1 MLSINPIGAA
11 GKAGGVA
18 DYYEA
23 LAREDYYEAGGEPP
37 GRWLG
42 GLASEMGLAGNVA
55 AGQLKAMFEG
65 FHPGTGEALAKN
77 AGAEHKGG
85 WDLSFSAPKSVST
98 AWAVADVDT
107 RAAIQ
112 QAQDRAVKSAL
123 AFLEEHAF
131 STRDRQCN
139 AELNKVLAASY
150 EHSTSREQDPQLHT
164 HLLVANLG
172 QRIDGTF
179 GAIDFD
185 TRWKM
190 SAGAVYRAELAAE
203 MQKLGFAVQAESD
216 SFKLAGVPDDL
227 CDEFSKRRAQIVEAL
242 AEKGYTSAKAAEI
255 AALNTRE
262 AKAAVSRETLFAD
275 WKETALQ
282 HGFTAESVN
291 ALRQAEELYI
301 PATPASTDE
310 AEAALDPLSREALF
324 AKLTEND
331 SAFTAHKVYQAVAVA
346 AQGRL
351 TAEQIE
357 AHVQDF
363 LKDGELVRLK
373 RREPE
378 EEIKDKRNP
387 RSSERHYSTREMLA
401 LEAAMANRAK
411 VLAGTASHAVEAP
424 AVAAA
429 VESYEAGKGF
439 QLSDEQRTAVEYIT
453 VGTGQLAVVRGAA
466 GSGKTT
472 FMEPAKAAWEAAGFN
487 VRGCAL
493 AGKAAAGMEA
503 VGIKSQ
509 TLHSLLHE
517 LDGGWEARRQKLQE
531 NADKA
536 GAAVAETLAR
546 AATID
551 ETHRH
556 KFMPSEKLLDWRATA
571 DAELAEHQARQVT
584 AKDVILVDEAGM
596 IGSRQMARL
605 LEHAEQTGFKVVLVG
620 DEKQL
625 QAVAAGGAFAAIQKQ
640 TGHVSL
646 IENRRQWDEADRAA
660 ASAVVDGRAAD
671 AIKSYIDR
679 NRVHVEADQKAA
691 ASQMV
696 ADWAESPVHVSEKL
710 MLAKTRVEVHLLNDL
725 ARAQMKAEGK
735 LGNEVAIGCAAGQR
749 AFADGDRV
757 LFTKNDRTLG
767 VKNGHLGTI
776 EKVDFDPKGNVRL
789 SIRMDHD
796 GSRVEITP
804 EAVQD
809 KQKEPYNHLEH
820 GYAVTTHKA
829 QGVTV
834 NKAFVLGLG
843 DREMGYVQMTRH
855 RDEANIYISAKE
867 IDKLED
873 EAASVEATPGM
884 LEFVDSLVEKR
895 NKLIED
901 QKQFGPPAA
910 RPLDKPA
917 TTDFVTVRKWLDI
930 HSPKKLGLEA
940 KPEEPEDMR
949 RLKSVVDALQLSHQK
964 VTTLD
969 FVQEPE
975 LVATPVPEQTQQQIE
990 AEAEAAAED
999 AYQAAVDRA
1008 EAADEATE
1016 AAAAVKATE
1025 AAAALT
1031 PPLVSVNHPEEME
1044 LAP

>member
-77 AGAEHKGG
+77 AGAEHKSG

-112 QAQDRAVKSAL
+112 AAQDRAVKSTL
-123 AFLEEHAF
+123 AFLEQHAF
-131 STRDRQCN
+131 STRDRQGN

-216 SFKLAGVPDDL
+216 SFKLAGVPDEL

-275 WKETALQ
+275 WQAAAQ
-282 HGFTAESVN
+282 AHGFTAESVQQ
-291 ALRQAEELYI
+291 LRQAEELYI
-301 PATPASTDE
+301 LAPAADE
-310 AEAALDPLSREALF
+310 AEAAPDPLSREALF
-324 AKLTEND
+324 VKLTEND
-331 SAFTAHKVYQAVAVA
+331 SAFTQHKIYQAVAVA

-357 AHVQDF
+357 AHVKTF
-363 LKDGELVRLK
+363 LADGELVRLK

-387 RSSERHYSTREMLA
+387 RSSERHYSTREMIA
-401 LEAAMANRAK
+401 LEAAMANRAE

-517 LDGGWEARRQKLQE
+517 LDGGWQARLDKLQE
-531 NADKA
+531 NADKSN
-536 GAAVAETLAR
+536 AAVAETLAR
-546 AATID
+546 AAVID
-551 ETHRH
+551 EKHRH
-556 KFMPSEKLLDWRATA
+556 KFMPSEKLLDWQATA
-571 DAELAEHQARQVT
+571 LADLAEHQARQVT

-646 IENRRQWDEADRAA
+646 TENRRQWDEADRAA
-660 ASAVVDGRAAD
+660 ASAVVDGRAGD

-679 NRVHVEADQKAA
+679 DRVHVEADQQAA

-735 LGNEVAIGCAAGQR
+735 LGNEVDIGCAAGQR

-757 LFTKNDRTLG
+757 LFTKNDRTLS
-767 VKNGHLGTI
+767 VKNGHLGTV

-789 SIRMDHD
+789 VVRMDHD
-796 GSRVEITP
+796 GSLVTLTP
-804 EAVQD
+804 EAIQD

-873 EAASVEATPGM
+873 EASDVEATPGM
-884 LEFVDSLVEKR
+884 LEFVDSLVENR
-895 NKLIED
+895 NKLIES
-901 QKQFGPPAA
+901 QKKFGKPTDK
-910 RPLDKPA
+910 PLDEPRA
-917 TTDFVTVRKWLDI
+917 TDFVTVRLWLDA
-930 HSPKKLGLEA
+930 HSPKQLGLEA
-940 KPEEPEDMR
+940 KPAETEDMR

-969 FVQEPE
+969 FVQVPE
-975 LVATPVPEQTQQQIE
+975 LVAAPVPEQTQQTE

-999 AYQAAVDRA
+999 AYQAAVDRT
-1008 EAADEATE
+1008 EDADEATE
-1016 AAAAVKATE
+1016 AAEAAAAKATE
-1025 AAAALT
+1025 EAAALT
-1031 PPLVSVNHPEEME
+1031 PPPAPVNHPEEME